1 MQETVIKLEHIT
13 REFPGV
19 LANDDVSL
27 EIHRGEVFA
36 LVGENGAGK
45 STLMNII
52 YGIFPPTD
60 GSVYIRGKKVET
72 FSPKNAIDMGIGMVH
87 QHFMLV
93 PSFTVAQ
100 NIVMSREPRR
110 AGLFFDNRRAEEI
123 TRELVR
129 EYGLNVDPSAQ
140 VQDISVGVQQRVE
153 ILKALYRGADILI
166 LDEPTA
172 VLTPQET
179 AELFRVI
186 RHIIKEKNMTVIL
199 ITHKLGEVMAISD
212 RVGIMRQG
220 KLVGLSDTKDITE
233 KEIASMMVGR
243 PVLFD
248 KLEKTGVPGETMISV
263 ENLSVR
269 DNRGLVSVRGV
280 SLEARA
286 GEVLGI
292 AAIEGNG
299 QSELIEAITGLRR
312 VEKGSVIVNGKDVT
326 NLSPRKVRQAGLAHI
341 PEDRNRMGLNRSLSI
356 VDNLV
361 AVRLDEA
368 PFTKGKI
375 LDKKAQDEYAE
386 DMVKQFDIRPT
397 DYNLPTSSL
406 SGGNAQKVVVARE
419 VSMKKKLLVASQPT
433 RGVDIGAIEL
443 IRNTLEKAKKEGAG
457 VLLVSAELEEII
469 SLSDRIVVIHEGKI
483 TGEMMAS
490 EANENN
496 LGLLMMGGEQ
506 KRKESEAAV

>member
-248 KLEKTGVPGETMISV
+248 KLEKTGAPGETMISV

-269 DNRGLVSVRGV
+269 DNRGLVSVRSV

-299 QSELIEAITGLRR
+299 QSELLEAITGMRPAIEGR
-312 VEKGSVIVNGKDVT
+312 VRIRGTDALG
-326 NLSPRKVRQAGLAHI
+326 LSPGQIRQLGLAHVPGIDIIFSI
-341 PEDRNRMGLNRSLSI
+341 PGLKVHAKVALVLRENDKGERLRSYAYVSTGNFNEKTAKIYADIALYTCNKQIVEDMYTLFRVLRKELKEPHFKRLLIARFNLLPELKQLI
-356 VDNLV
+356 QKEINLV
-361 AVRLDEA
+361 HKGYKINVQVRL
-368 PFTKGKI
+368 
-375 LDKKAQDEYAE
+375 L
-386 DMVKQFDIRPT
+386 
-397 DYNLPTSSL
+397 SS
-406 SGGNAQKVVVARE
+406 AF
-419 VSMKKKLLVASQPT
+419 
-433 RGVDIGAIEL
+433 
-443 IRNTLEKAKKEGAG
+443 
-457 VLLVSAELEEII
+457 
-469 SLSDRIVVIHEGKI
+469 
-483 TGEMMAS
+483 
-490 EANENN
+490 
-496 LGLLMMGGEQ
+496 
-506 KRKESEAAV
+506 